1 MRKSLLGLAVLLLS
15 ALPSRANWGVVQQ
28 TQSTLA
34 SATTT
39 TTAQFGTSVTAG
51 DLIIVHIN
59 WFDSTNSVV
68 SVSDALGNTF
78 LSAAGPARRS
88 GAVSTQLFYAANV
101 AAGVDQITV
110 SLSAATKIDM
120 FVYEIS
126 GAASTNPLDVA
137 STGSGSGTAASAGS
151 ITTGASGDFVF
162 VGIGNS
168 GQAWNT
174 PGPAFVGLL
183 ENAFALGE
191 FATVAPAGGVV
202 AGSSTFSASVQWSA
216 AMAAFHSNPGSITGG
231 NPTLTSIRVNPA
243 SPTFSIGTSQ
253 QFTATGVFSD
263 GSIQDLTNSATW
275 LSSNPSVASVSS
287 SGFVTAA
294 GHGTSS
300 ISAAS
305 GSISGSTSLLVEGSL
320 TSIQITPANAS
331 LSQGSS

>member
-110 SLSAATKIDM
+110 SLSAATKID
-120 FVYEIS
+120 
-126 GAASTNPLDVA
+126 A
-137 STGSGSGTAASAGS
+137 
-151 ITTGASGDFVF
+151 
-162 VGIGNS
+162 
-168 GQAWNT
+168 
-174 PGPAFVGLL
+174 
-183 ENAFALGE
+183 
-191 FATVAPAGGVV
+191 
-202 AGSSTFSASVQWSA
+202 
-216 AMAAFHSNPGSITGG
+216 
-231 NPTLTSIRVNPA
+231 
-243 SPTFSIGTSQ
+243 
-253 QFTATGVFSD
+253 
-263 GSIQDLTNSATW
+263 
-275 LSSNPSVASVSS
+275 
-287 SGFVTAA
+287 
-294 GHGTSS
+294 
-300 ISAAS
+300 
-305 GSISGSTSLLVEGSL
+305 
-320 TSIQITPANAS
+320 
-331 LSQGSS
+331 